1 MTMCTMAV
9 RTAAAM
15 SLIFAASFSPAETTS
30 PPPASPA
37 PASPAHASASAA
49 AELDKHLTGLSSWA
63 ADFTQTIDDGHG
75 NVQRSAA
82 GRLFL
87 QRPGK
92 FRWDYTQPSEQ
103 LVLADGR
110 QIWFYDKD
118 LAQANVRD
126 MDTSLASTPAS
137 LLSGSGSVSTQFNVT
152 ALPASG
158 GLQWYQLIP
167 KHADTDFQVVRIGF
181 DKGDLRSMF
190 LADKLNQITQL
201 TFSNSKRNIVIAAG
215 SVFVRAAAGSRC
227 DRTRRQVRTNDGT
240 YRPLADRLR
249 PQSLDEYVGQSHLLG
264 VGAPLRRALESG
276 RPHSM
281 ILWGPPG
288 TGKTTLAR
296 LVASGAHAEFI
307 ALSAVLAGIKDIRAV
322 VEQARSLRGTRDTVL
337 FLDEV
342 HRFNKSQQDTFLP
355 YVEDGT
361 LIFVGATTENPSFE
375 VNNALLSRARVYVLK
390 PLEAAD
396 LAKLLDRALQDPE
409 RGLGQLKLQ
418 IDDGARELLLAAADG
433 DARRMLN
440 LLETAADLSS
450 AEEAGRRLD
459 VDTMRAVIGSTYVR
473 FDKGGENFYDQ
484 ISALHK
490 SVRGSDPDAALYWLC
505 RMLAGGCDPLYI
517 ARRALRMASEDI
529 GNADPRAL
537 TLALEACSV
546 YERLGSPEGELAIA
560 QAVVFMAC
568 AAKSNAVYTAYK
580 AAAEDAAGLGS
591 LEVPLHLRNAPT
603 RLMKEIGY
611 GKGYRYAHDE
621 PGGYAA
627 GERYFPDEMPD
638 RRYYVPAPRGLEIK
652 IGEAL
657 NARRERDARARGAG
671 G

>member
-1 MTMCTMAV
+1 MTV
-9 RTAAAM
+9 R
-15 SLIFAASFSPAETTS
+15 
-30 PPPASPA
+30 
-37 PASPAHASASAA
+37 
-49 AELDKHLTGLSSWA
+49 
-63 ADFTQTIDDGHG
+63 
-75 NVQRSAA
+75 
-82 GRLFL
+82 
-87 QRPGK
+87 
-92 FRWDYTQPSEQ
+92 
-103 LVLADGR
+103 
-110 QIWFYDKD
+110 
-118 LAQANVRD
+118 
-126 MDTSLASTPAS
+126 
-137 LLSGSGSVSTQFNVT
+137 
-152 ALPASG
+152 
-158 GLQWYQLIP
+158 
-167 KHADTDFQVVRIGF
+167 
-181 DKGDLRSMF
+181 
-190 LADKLNQITQL
+190 
-201 TFSNSKRNIVIAAG
+201 
-215 SVFVRAAAGSRC
+215 
-227 DRTRRQVRTNDGT
+227 DGT

-264 VGAPLRRALESG
+264 LGAPLRRALESG

-296 LVASGAHAEFI
+296 LVANSSQAEFI

-322 VEQARSLRGTRDTVL
+322 VEQARALRGTRDTVL

-390 PLEAAD
+390 SLDAAD
-396 LAKLLDRALQDPE
+396 LSALLDRALTDRE
-409 RGLGQLKLQ
+409 RGLGQMDLQ
-418 IDDGARELLLAAADG
+418 IDAGARELLLAAADG

-450 AEEAGRRLD
+450 PGDSGRRLD

-537 TLALEACSV
+537 TMALEACAV

-560 QAVVFMAC
+560 QAIVFMAC

-580 AAAEDAAGLGS
+580 AAAEDASGLGS

-638 RRYYVPAPRGLEIK
+638 RRYYTPAPRGLEIK

-657 NARRERDARARGAG
+657 KQRRERDRQVRDAG
-671 G
+671 GS

>member
-1 MTMCTMAV
+1 
-9 RTAAAM
+9 
-15 SLIFAASFSPAETTS
+15 
-30 PPPASPA
+30 
-37 PASPAHASASAA
+37 
-49 AELDKHLTGLSSWA
+49 
-63 ADFTQTIDDGHG
+63 
-75 NVQRSAA
+75 
-82 GRLFL
+82 
-87 QRPGK
+87 
-92 FRWDYTQPSEQ
+92 
-103 LVLADGR
+103 
-110 QIWFYDKD
+110 
-118 LAQANVRD
+118 
-126 MDTSLASTPAS
+126 
-137 LLSGSGSVSTQFNVT
+137 VT
-152 ALPASG
+152 A
-158 GLQWYQLIP
+158 
-167 KHADTDFQVVRIGF
+167 
-181 DKGDLRSMF
+181 
-190 LADKLNQITQL
+190 
-201 TFSNSKRNIVIAAG
+201 
-215 SVFVRAAAGSRC
+215 RAAKTGDVKTGGVTPPEVAPRDVKVS
-227 DRTRRQVRTNDGT
+227 DGT

-249 PQSLDEYVGQSHLLG
+249 PQSLDEFVGQSHLLG
-264 VGAPLRRALESG
+264 DGAPLRRALELG

-296 LVASGAHAEFI
+296 LVAGASRAEFV

-337 FLDEV
+337 FLDEI

-390 PLEAAD
+390 SLDAAD
-396 LAKLLDRALQDPE
+396 LGKLLDRALADPE
-409 RGLGQLKLQ
+409 RGLGKLNLQ
-418 IDDGARELLLAAADG
+418 IDAGARELLLAAADG

-450 AEEAGRRLD
+450 PVAPDSADCPAAPQSASSTEAAARRLD
-459 VDTMRAVIGSTYVR
+459 LDTMRAVIGSTYVR

-490 SVRGSDPDAALYWLC
+490 SVRGSDPDASLYWLC

-517 ARRALRMASEDI
+517 ARRALRVASEDI

-537 TLALEACSV
+537 TMALEACAV

-560 QAVVFMAC
+560 QAIVFMAC
-568 AAKSNAVYTAYK
+568 AAKSNAVYTAYQ
-580 AAAEDAAGLGS
+580 AATDDAQSLGS

-621 PGGYAA
+621 PGGFAA
-627 GERYFPDEMPD
+627 GERYFPDAMPD
-638 RRYYVPAPRGLEIK
+638 RRYYVPVGRGLEIK

-657 NARRERDARARGAG
+657 NARRARQ
-671 G
+671 